1 MVDVLVQQSLRYD
14 LEEIFKEDIEKWF
27 ITTEIVKNRIV
38 ADLRLHFARN
48 DYKLEKKILDSV

>member
-48 DYKLEKKILDSV
+48 DYF